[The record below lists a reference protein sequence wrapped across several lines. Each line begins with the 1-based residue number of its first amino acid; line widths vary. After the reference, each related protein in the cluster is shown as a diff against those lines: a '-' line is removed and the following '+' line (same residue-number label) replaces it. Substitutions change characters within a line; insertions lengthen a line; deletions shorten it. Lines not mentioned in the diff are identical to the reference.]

1 MHYIIILILG
11 ITTIAVANPIA
22 QVYRVTHRAIAND
35 TIKGGHIHK
44 RDFSGT
50 MTYYAVGQ

>member
-1 MHYIIILILG
+1 MHYIITLILG
-11 ITTIAVANPIA
+11 ITTIAAANPIA
-22 QVYRVTHRAIAND
+22 QVQRIAHRAIAND
-35 TIKGGHIHK
+35 TIIHK